1 MLRYE
6 ILMLSVPE
14 ITQDEAKQLED
25 RLEKVISQY
34 KGNVIS
40 FERWG
45 KYRLAYPVKKND
57 YGVYFLMRFE
67 IASNPTSLL
76 EELKTIFAVK
86 LNDIVM
92 RYLVS
97 KLDATESLIYQRPQ
111 SLEDAP
117 ARDVD
122 TFLREHKV
130 EGLSSRDGRRHFRS
144 EGRHQD
150 DAEDLMMGDVDAEIE
165 A

>member
-25 RLEKVISQY
+25 RLEKVIGQY
-34 KGNVIS
+34 KGTVVS

-45 KYRLAYPVKKND
+45 KYRLAYPVKKNE

-67 IASNPTSLL
+67 IEQNPTDLVN
-76 EELKTIFAVK
+76 ELKTIFAVK

-97 KLDATESLIYQRPQ
+97 KLDASVSLVYQRPQ

-144 EGRHQD
+144 EEKHLD
-150 DAEDLMMGDVDAEIE
+150 DADDLMLGDVDSEIE

>member
-6 ILMLSVPE
+6 ILMLTVPE
-14 ITQDEAKQLED
+14 ITQDETKQLEN
-25 RLEKVISQY
+25 RLEKMIEEH
-34 KGNVIS
+34 KGVVLS

-45 KYRLAYPVKKND
+45 KMLLAYPVKKNE

-67 IASNPTSLL
+67 IEKNATPLL
-76 EELKTIFAVK
+76 NELATIFAVK

-92 RYLVS
+92 RHFIT
-97 KLDATESLIYQRPQ
+97 KLDAAASLVYQRPQ
-111 SLEDAP
+111 SLEEAP

-130 EGLSSRDGRRHFRS
+130 EGLSSKDRRSSRS
-144 EGRHQD
+144 EDFRFDIEDQGD
-150 DAEDLMMGDVDAEIE
+150 LDKAEVA
-165 A
+165 